1 MKSGVFYQLTSMK
14 SDFSEAG
21 ILSQIYSSVG
31 TKLDIEK
38 QKKSE
43 ETLAITVVREER
55 NYSEESALN
64 EIENFF
70 PSNRSLGSK
79 DLLHMGQDKL
89 FRTNYH
95 HFETEKISD
104 CLIDFNAI
112 EEKRSIT
119 NDSKVAE
126 SLYDFG
132 VSAVSTARSLPAHEL
147 ESFANENHQI
157 TLSTTNTKALLPGA
171 IEEVESKKSF
181 EISLPLPELALKNDV
196 DVNQQIS
203 KEIDIDGLTEP
214 NKFEIQSE
222 SNQIDQSEKNSKSKP
237 LTKSNIGLT
246 KY

>member
-1 MKSGVFYQLTSMK
+1 MK

-21 ILSQIYSSVG
+21 ILSQIYSSFG
-31 TKLDIEK
+31 SKLDSEK

-43 ETLAITVVREER
+43 ETLAITVVREGR
-55 NYSEESALN
+55 NYSEESTLN
-64 EIENFF
+64 EIENFYF

-79 DLLHMGQDKL
+79 DLLHMDQDKL
-89 FRTNYH
+89 CRTNHH
-95 HFETEKISD
+95 HFENEKISD

-119 NDSKVAE
+119 NDSKISE
-126 SLYDFG
+126 SLDDIG
-132 VSAVSTARSLPAHEL
+132 VSAVSTARSQPAHEL
-147 ESFANENHQI
+147 ESFADENHQI
-157 TLSTTNTKALLPGA
+157 TLSTTCTKALLPGA

-181 EISLPLPELALKNDV
+181 EISLSLPERNLIALKNDV

-203 KEIDIDGLTEP
+203 KEIDIDGLIEP